1 MTLQTKH
8 VKAVAPFRYPD
19 AFNFKMPVYE
29 AWIRMG
35 GKDMPS
41 HYPSRKFHALAY
53 RYDLP
58 SLYKKKSVAQ
68 LRFVQPLSVSF
79 DAFPGYVCYEIIPL
93 VWDCWPMY
101 FEKTCRWFEKH
112 QIRTAIFTSTQTAA
126 RMKERFPEMN
136 ILTITEGIDTDMFE
150 GGNRLSDRVISLYEI
165 GSIKR
170 GLFRKK
176 YPEEYKK
183 LFTKPKDWG
192 FSTQKDYKRLLQN
205 SRLTV
210 IFPRSITEPDI
221 AGGIETLTQRYWE
234 CMLSRIV
241 MVGHAP
247 KELVDLVGYN
257 PVIEMDMEHD
267 LEQVN
272 QILSGIGSPVYQ
284 EMVDRNR
291 ETALRMG
298 SWDLRMR
305 QVMEWLKGLGY
316 EV

>member
-1 MTLQTKH
+1 MTSQTKQ
-8 VKAVAPFRYPD
+8 VKAVAPYKYPD

-29 AWIRMG
+29 AWIRMD

-41 HYPSRKFHALAY
+41 HYPWRNFHALAY
-53 RYDLP
+53 RFDLP

-68 LRFVQPLSVSF
+68 LRFVQPLSLSF

-93 VWDCWPMY
+93 IWDCWPMF

-210 IFPRSITEPDI
+210 IFPRSITEPDT

-267 LEQVN
+267 LEQVE
-272 QILSGIGSPVYQ
+272 QILSEIENPVYQ